1 MTYHD
6 TEDNK
11 FELLKHYIE
20 CITALLPTKEQVKF
34 IKDNSKKI
42 MDDPY
47 YQFLLNDIMESYDIS
62 ETFYSEVQRKLAEMD
77 DWENDYE
84 LVGMIKVIGGHLQ
97 KIANDLTKKASFD
110 LSFHTDFSFARGEI
124 DDDEKTLYLDINEEE
139 NMLELYVSE
148 DLKYALMA
156 QERIIEYKT
165 RYYDDQICKYTYI
178 FDISNVPAETEIK
191 IIYKE

>member
-11 FELLKHYIE
+11 LELLKQYIE

-47 YQFLLNDIMESYDIS
+47 YHFLLNDIMESYDIS

-77 DWENDYE
+77 DWGNDYE
-84 LVGMIKVIGGHLQ
+84 LAGMIKVIGGHLQ

-110 LSFHTDFSFARGEI
+110 LSFHTDFSFARGET

-139 NMLELYVSE
+139 NMLELYASE

-156 QERIIEYKT
+156 QERIIECKT

-191 IIYKE
+191 IIYQE